1 MDVIHQWAAVLEL
14 QGIEQLA
21 GRLDGTSWTNLPVGC
36 SAGVAKHRAACRS
49 ARWDLMDVIHQWAA
63 VLDFQGT
70 EQLAG
75 RLDETLWTKSPAG
88 CSAGVARHRAAC
100 RSARWDLMD
109 VIHQWAAVL
118 ELQGTEQLAGQLDG
132 TSWM

>member
-49 ARWDLMDVIHQWAA
+49 ARWDLMDVIHQ
-63 VLDFQGT
+63 Q
-70 EQLAG
+70 
-75 RLDETLWTKSPAG
+75 
-88 CSAGVARHRAAC
+88 
-100 RSARWDLMD
+100 
-109 VIHQWAAVL
+109 AAVL
-118 ELQGTEQLAGQLDG
+118 ELQSTERLAERLGETSQIKRGWPQLHTCMQLKIYG
-132 TSWM
+132 F